1 MAHAD
6 STDSRESRNITL
18 GLLPM
23 LMVTSAIAAPAAMAQ
38 TTSYVFEPAPLPVA
52 APPTTTAVVSTTA
65 EVYAQPVAAAPVAIA
80 PAAPAPVATT
90 APVLAAAQ
98 PSVIQLEPIDLFG
111 TAVRSQAPA
120 PQQYMEQYKVDG
132 VSSLKFTQPLLD
144 TPRSITVITQREI
157 EERGDASL
165 VEVLR
170 TTPGITLG
178 SGEGGT
184 PVGDRPFIRGF
195 EASTD
200 IFIDGQ
206 RSLGR
211 SAYESFATEAIE
223 VAKGPGS
230 AETGRG
236 STGGSLNIVTKQPAD
251 ENFFHSNSTLG
262 TDSYKRQTID
272 ANYYAPSADV
282 AVRLNAL
289 FHDADVPGRGPRD
302 ERRVGVAPSLAWGL
316 RGPTQAVLSFYHTK
330 SEELPDL
337 GVPFETAS
345 YWAAKGVTVG
355 PNDVLHPVDDIDRDN
370 FYGSVHRDFR
380 DVTTTIGTFKLRH
393 EFENGLTAQNVFS
406 YNRGK
411 NEYAITRP
419 TIDSTGVQLL
429 RTATHLR
436 SSARRNSSWGNRTDF
451 TYELDTGPIA
461 HDLAFGLEVTRD
473 KLETANLIFSDPNLP
488 PTNLYDPDPWTPYS
502 GSVTKGAYGDP
513 TRTKTASVYLFDT
526 LKFNDQWLLNLGLRY
541 DDYKV
546 SSGALEN
553 HSKMWNYQAG
563 LTYKPTPEGSLYAA
577 FGTSSNPSGETAGQS
592 GGADGAAGGGL
603 STGNVNLDPE
613 ETRSFEA
620 GVKWDFFGGR
630 LGATAAAFYTDKT
643 NQRALNSVG
652 AIELVGNSEAKGFEL
667 GLRGEIT
674 DRWNVSAGY
683 TYVDSKVKDAGY
695 ANIGTNQN
703 PIYVLNP
710 NTGNQAKYIAPH
722 SASLWTTYDVT
733 PKLTLGGGVS
743 YMSDRFANDANTLE
757 LPSHVRV
764 DLMGSY
770 AVNDN
775 FTLRVNANNIFDEKI
790 YDGSHVGLFANMAP
804 GRLITVTGEVKF

>member
-302 ERRVGVAPSLAWGL
+302 ERRIGVAPSLAWGL

-330 SEELPDL
+330 SEEIPDL

-355 PNDVLHPVDDIDRDN
+355 ANDVLHPVDDIDRDN

-419 TIDSTGVQLL
+419 TINASGVMVA
-429 RTATHLR
+429 RDLR
-436 SSARRNSSWGNRTDF
+436 SSARRNTSWGNRTDF
-451 TYELDTGPIA
+451 TYELDTGPVA
-461 HDLAFGLEVTRD
+461 HDLAFGVEITRD
-473 KLETANLIFSDPNLP
+473 KLEAANLTFSTPASLSALP
-488 PTNLYDPDPWTPYS
+488 PTDLYNPDPWTPFPWTPTI
-502 GSVTKGAYGDP
+502 GEYGDP
-513 TRTKTASVYLFDT
+513 TRTKTASAYIFDT

-563 LTYKPTPEGSLYAA
+563 LTYKPTPEGSLYVA

-603 STGNVNLDPE
+603 SGNTANLDPE

-620 GVKWDFFGGR
+620 GVKWDFFDGR

-643 NQRALNSVG
+643 NQRAADPTTGLV
-652 AIELVGNSEAKGFEL
+652 ALVGNSEAKGFEL

-674 DRWNVSAGY
+674 DRWRVAAGY
-683 TYVDSKVKDAGY
+683 TYVDSVIKDDGA
-695 ANIGTNQN
+695 GTND
-703 PIYVLNP
+703 
-710 NTGNQAKYIAPH
+710 GNKAKYIAPH

-775 FTLRVNANNIFDEKI
+775 FTLRVNANNVFDEKI